1 MVEGGED
8 GREKARKKK
17 EKKIFTKK
25 IRIFKKKSLT
35 RSKFVKHTYYA

>member
-17 EKKIFTKK
+17 EKKIFTKNNQNVY
-25 IRIFKKKSLT
+25 KKSL
-35 RSKFVKHTYYA
+35 